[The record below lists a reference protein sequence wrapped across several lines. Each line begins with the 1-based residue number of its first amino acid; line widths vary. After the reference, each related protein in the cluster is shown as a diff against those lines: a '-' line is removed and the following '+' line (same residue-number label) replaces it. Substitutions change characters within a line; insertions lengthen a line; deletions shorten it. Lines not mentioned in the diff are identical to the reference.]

1 MEAAPGLSNPLAGGF
16 LYPGLMAIELPE
28 GLISIEEL
36 GILSE
41 YDDLVLDER
50 QSALADLIIRAT
62 GVMVRFAAGKPE
74 WTAADVPLE
83 AKVVALNFARRVMNN
98 PQNQQRITTGPLGE
112 SYSTEELTGIMLTD
126 REEALLATFA
136 DSGEG
141 GLSIISVVRSD
152 ELVGGTNYE
161 LAQLMGLGLNDELI
175 RMPSLSK
182 YLGLS

>member
-1 MEAAPGLSNPLAGGF
+1 MNMS
-16 LYPGLMAIELPE
+16 LPE

-50 QSALADLIIRAT
+50 QAALADLIIRAT
-62 GVMVRFAAGKPE
+62 GVMVRFAAGQPE
-74 WTAADVPLE
+74 WTAETVPLE
-83 AKVVALNFARRVMNN
+83 ARVIARNFARRVMNN

-126 REEALLATFA
+126 REESLLETFN
-136 DSGEG
+136 EG
-141 GLSIISVVRSD
+141 GSGGLHVVSVVRSD
-152 ELVGGTNYE
+152 AFQGGTNYE
-161 LAQLMGLGLNDELI
+161 LAQLMGLGLNDDLI

-182 YLGLS
+182 YLGLR

>member
-1 MEAAPGLSNPLAGGF
+1 MTTVNELPPGLVSV
-16 LYPGLMAIELPE
+16 
-28 GLISIEEL
+28 EEL
-36 GILSE
+36 GILAE

-50 QSALADLIIRAT
+50 QAELADLIIRAT
-62 GVMVRFAAGKPE
+62 GVMVRFAAGQPE
-74 WTAADVPLE
+74 WTAETAPFE
-83 AKVVALNFARRVMNN
+83 ARVTAMNSARRVMNN
-98 PQNQQRITTGPLGE
+98 VQNQQRITTGPLGE
-112 SYSTEELTGIMLTD
+112 SYSTEELTGLMLTD

-152 ELVGGTNYE
+152 ELAGGTNYE